1 MLIAWWCIVCAQ
13 LPKPYCFLFIL
24 YAVSGYNTQKKWGMM
39 QIFYTDHFILP
50 IPTNHRFPMQ
60 KYRMLREHVQQADW
74 VRGHTMLEPPA
85 ADYAQL
91 LRAHSAVYIEQ
102 VMCGTLSA
110 AEVRRIGFPWS
121 LQMVERSR
129 RATGATLAAAHQAL
143 HDGVAISLA
152 GGTHHACI
160 GHGEGYCVFN
170 DSAVAAFELQ
180 AMGLVKRVLVVDLD
194 VHQGNGTAEIM
205 ANHEWCYTFSMHG
218 AKNYPFRKVASD
230 CDIALP
236 DGTSDDEYLTTLVA
250 ALDHVFH
257 VARPDLVLY
266 VSGADAYEGD
276 SLGRLKL
283 TKIGLASRDALVAQT
298 IRSFGVPCV
307 VTMAGGYAYDIS
319 ESVAIHA
326 TTVRTF
332 ATMYTTP

>member
-1 MLIAWWCIVCAQ
+1 
-13 LPKPYCFLFIL
+13 
-24 YAVSGYNTQKKWGMM
+24 MM

-332 ATMYTTP
+332 ATIYTTP